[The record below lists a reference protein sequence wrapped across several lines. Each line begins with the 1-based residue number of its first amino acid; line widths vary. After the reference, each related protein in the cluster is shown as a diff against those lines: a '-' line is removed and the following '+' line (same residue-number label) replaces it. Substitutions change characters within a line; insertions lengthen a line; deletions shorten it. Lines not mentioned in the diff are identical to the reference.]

1 MFGKEKMI
9 CLKYGIKCKIL
20 LFFLVFYIINYSTE
34 IFFINNNAFGLTVKT
49 EKMKNIKITE
59 KELENNEFLIV
70 ENLKK
75 YLEKEIKN
83 KKIKNISQNELQV
96 QASFLVKIKFID
108 IDKAIIEIKS
118 NGFGSVNSDFVKL
131 EFRKKTILEFRIFR
145 IFNISSK
152 IHINKSSIV
161 ETYIFIF

>member
-9 CLKYGIKCKIL
+9 CLKYGIKWKIL

-75 YLEKEIKN
+75 V
-83 KKIKNISQNELQV
+83 S
-96 QASFLVKIKFID
+96 
-108 IDKAIIEIKS
+108 
-118 NGFGSVNSDFVKL
+118 
-131 EFRKKTILEFRIFR
+131 
-145 IFNISSK
+145 
-152 IHINKSSIV
+152 
-161 ETYIFIF
+161 